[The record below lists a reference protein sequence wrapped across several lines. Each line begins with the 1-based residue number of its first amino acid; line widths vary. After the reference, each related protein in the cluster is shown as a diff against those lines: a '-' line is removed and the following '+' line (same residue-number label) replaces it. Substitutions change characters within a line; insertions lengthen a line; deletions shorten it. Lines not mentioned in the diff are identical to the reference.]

1 MSRVFTVIAS
11 LAALM
16 VLLAGGVSHWFSSL
30 KVDAAKEAAAMTV
43 AASLASALSQQ
54 LEALQQSVDGVA
66 QLPEVLQA
74 FASQSPQQLEQTAND
89 LQTAIPFNLRL
100 RLLLPNVN
108 TLDQAHNPPMSFG
121 DLDMVRASLAAKQ
134 KPVIQGEAGQRHLAF
149 TSAVRDGDKV
159 VGVVLAS
166 LNANIPQN
174 FLAKI
179 PYTGGKLTLKQ
190 EQLALASVGDLADDE
205 QDIEPQKISIP
216 NSRWTID
223 VQVQV
228 KSDIADTG
236 LSFAIICLPALLAC
250 LGFFM
255 GYRKLSDNLRQDQSS
270 ILKAAKD
277 MMQGKVAGNYPMQLP
292 EMQPIITAIVQF
304 KRVLD
309 QEQTVAGKN
318 PVFSE
323 DEDFFDESFDMDF
336 LEPIGEQT
344 QPLQTPDVLT
354 SVPISMPDLTIPLP
368 VAQQAKEE
376 PVTGAPGMDVVESF
390 LPPDQFEQLA
400 KSVTTRAAEAKIT
413 ENKTPTNDRYA
424 NYFRFGCVVGQHF
437 PTDICF
443 VIGQAFASEAKVRNV
458 NTIVLARDSR
468 QTSQALAEE
477 LTKGILSTG
486 CDVLDIGMVPTPI
499 LSFVGYHTDGRSALM
514 VSGGNLPAAY
524 NGLKMILS
532 GEPGSQNLTER
543 LLNRMR
549 SGDFS
554 QGVNGSVEKNGL
566 FINEYIGIISEDIH
580 IVRPMTVVL
589 NAVSGVVGQIAPILL
604 RTIGCDVIELGDTQS
619 SGASGRIFDPAEP
632 AAFEA
637 LSKAVL
643 LNKADLGLAFGGD
656 GDTLVAVVDSA
667 GQIHWPDALLMLF
680 AADVLSVK
688 PGSSVVLDSACSRH
702 LAHYITRKGGQPV
715 LSREGIPGFF
725 SAVKQHGAALAGDF
739 AGHFVFN
746 DRWLNFSD
754 ALYAAVRLIEILSS
768 DSRVSTELFA
778 ELPHSVATP
787 EWQISLTP
795 GTLVPLLAAMRSAGA
810 ADGSVVDADGVRV
823 EFADG
828 WWCLRP
834 GLLDSVLG
842 LRFEADSAAALS
854 RIQTLFKQ
862 QLLNIRPDISL
873 PF

>member
-1 MSRVFTVIAS
+1 MGRVFTVIAS

-16 VLLAGGVSHWFSSL
+16 VVLAGGVSHWFSSL
-30 KVDAAKEAAAMTV
+30 KVDTAKEAAAMTV
-43 AASLASALSQQ
+43 AASLAGALSQQ

-66 QLPEVLQA
+66 QLPQVLQA
-74 FASQSPQQLEQTAND
+74 FAGQSPQQLEQTAND

-121 DLDMVRASLAAKQ
+121 DLDMVRASLVAKQ

-179 PYTGGKLTLKQ
+179 PYTGGKLTLRQ
-190 EQLALASVGDLADDE
+190 EQLTLASVGDLADDE
-205 QDIEPQKISIP
+205 QDIEPQSISIP

-255 GYRKLSDNLRQDQSS
+255 GYRKLSDSLRQDQSS

-277 MMQGKVAGNYPMQLP
+277 MMQGKIAGNYPMQLP
-292 EMQPIITAIVQF
+292 EMQPIITAIAQF

-309 QEQTVAGKN
+309 QEQAVAGKS
-318 PVFSE
+318 PVFVE

-336 LEPIGEQT
+336 LEPIGEKPQS
-344 QPLQTPDVLT
+344 LQTPEVLT

-368 VAQQAKEE
+368 VTQAKEE
-376 PVTGAPGMDVVESF
+376 PVIGGQGMDVVESF

-400 KSVTTRAAEAKIT
+400 KSVTPRTAETTVT
-413 ENKTPTNDRYA
+413 ENISPSNDRYA
-424 NYFRFGCVVGQHF
+424 NYFRFGRVVGQHF
-437 PTDICF
+437 PTDLSF
-443 VIGQAFASEAKVRNV
+443 AIGQAFASEAKAHNV
-458 NTIVLARDSR
+458 NTVVLARDSR
-468 QTSQALAEE
+468 ETSPALAEE
-477 LTKGILSTG
+477 LTKGLLSTG

-499 LSFVGYHTDGRSALM
+499 LAFVGHHTDGRSAVM

-532 GEPGSQNLTER
+532 GEPGSQKLTER
-543 LLNRMR
+543 LQARMR

-554 QGVNGSVEKNGL
+554 RGVSGSVEKNGL

-589 NAVSGVVGQIAPILL
+589 NAGSDVVGQIAPLLL
-604 RTIGCDVIELGDTQS
+604 RTIGCDVIELGD
-619 SGASGRIFDPAEP
+619 GRIFDPAEP

-637 LSKAVL
+637 LSKAVV
-643 LNKADLGLAFGGD
+643 LNKADVGLAFGGD
-656 GDTLVAVVDSA
+656 GDTLVAAVDSA
-667 GQIHWPDALLMLF
+667 GEIRWPDALLMLF
-680 AADVLSVK
+680 AADVLAVK
-688 PGSSVVLDSACSRH
+688 PGSAVVLDSACSRH

-715 LSREGIPGFF
+715 LSGEGLPGFF

-754 ALYAAVRLIEILSS
+754 ALYAAVRLVEILSS
-768 DSRVSTELFA
+768 DSRVSTELFTA
-778 ELPHSVATP
+778 LPHGVATP
-787 EWQISLTP
+787 EWQISVTP
-795 GTLVPLLAAMRSAGA
+795 GTLEPLLAAMRSTGT
-810 ADGSVVDADGVRV
+810 ADGSLVDADGVRV